1 MKTTSNQTTALTL
14 DDRITLASGTS
25 MPPLGLGVFQVEEGE
40 DLIAAVKGAIRLGYR
55 SIDTAAVYGN
65 ESGVGQAIREALIE
79 TGLNRDELFITS
91 KVWNADL
98 GYTET
103 LGAYEQSLQKL
114 GLEYLDLYLIHWPVA
129 GKYKSAWKA
138 LEELYRTGRVKAIGV
153 SNFQTHH
160 LEELMQDAEILPMVN
175 QVEFHPYLTQKNLL
189 EFTRKHNIVMEAWSP
204 LMQGGLFEEP
214 LLLELAAK
222 YDRTTAQI
230 ILRWDLQHGVVTIP
244 KSIREARIA
253 ENSQVFDFELSST
266 DMQRIDGLNQNRRVG
281 PDPDHFDF

>member
-1 MKTTSNQTTALTL
+1 MKTTSGQKTALSL
-14 DDRITLASGTS
+14 NDRITLASGTA
-25 MPPLGLGVFQVEEGE
+25 MPPLGLGVFQVEEG
-40 DLIAAVKGAIRLGYR
+40 DNLTAAVKSAIRLGYR

-65 ESGVGQAIREALIE
+65 ESGVGQGIREALPE
-79 TGLNRDELFITS
+79 NGLGREELFITS

-103 LGAYEQSLQKL
+103 LAAYEQSLQKL
-114 GLEYLDLYLIHWPVA
+114 GLDYLDLYLIHWPVA

-138 LEELYRTGRVKAIGV
+138 LEELYRTGRVKAVGV

-160 LEELMQDAEILPMVN
+160 LEELIQDAEILPMVN
-175 QVEFHPYLTQKNLL
+175 QVEFHPFLTQKKLL
-189 EFTRKHNIVMEAWSP
+189 DFTREHNIVLQAWSP

-222 YDRTTAQI
+222 YGRTTAQI

-244 KSIREARIA
+244 KSVHEARIA
-253 ENSQVFDFELSST
+253 ENSQIFDFDLSST
-266 DMQRIDGLNQNRRVG
+266 DMERIDGLNQNRRVG